1 MPVIKVIKVMQVM
14 QIMEEIRWCDAN
26 IEMQIIQVLQV
37 IRVMQAKQVMQVS
50 LAHMW
55 VDFRVI
61 QLCHRLHK
69 RISKKNNE
77 KQENDPA
84 VKTSNLPKAESAA
97 QKRFAP

>member
-1 MPVIKVIKVMQVM
+1 MAKYAFLAHIWARQSFLGLPSV
-14 QIMEEIRWCDAN
+14 
-26 IEMQIIQVLQV
+26 QVLQV
-37 IRVMQAKQVMQVS
+37 KEVKQVIQVMHVR